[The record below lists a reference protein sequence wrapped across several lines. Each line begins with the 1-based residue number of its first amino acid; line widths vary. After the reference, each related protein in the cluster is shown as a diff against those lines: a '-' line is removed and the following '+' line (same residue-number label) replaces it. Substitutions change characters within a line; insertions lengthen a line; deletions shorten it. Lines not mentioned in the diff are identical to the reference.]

1 MLLKDK
7 LSNLTREHS
16 NKNNQ
21 NLWTT
26 YTKKQFQLYDY
37 ICTLLNICSLNN
49 KKKTP
54 IGNNYKIM
62 TSIDNKLYSMCS
74 KYNFFQKTYFKCR
87 LCSHDVNLISTFKS
101 NPHLFGDQ
109 VSGGLKYREPITWS
123 NHVYRVCIIF
133 QWGPNVRLPKN
144 HGVDEFHLF
153 PWPQTMIILLDTV
166 RVTYVKRHFRI
177 ATYASRVCVRRNI
190 IYSTV
195 QHRCCLLLLGT
206 NGRILNRIF
215 TWK

>member
-1 MLLKDK
+1 MITEHK
-7 LSNLTREHS
+7 LHFSSHNS
-16 NKNNQ
+16 KNTSAKLHKKCCWKINCQ
-21 NLWTT
+21 ILHVNTVTKIIKICELPTQ
-26 YTKKQFQLYDY
+26 KKQFQLYDY

-54 IGNNYKIM
+54 IRNNYKIM

-74 KYNFFQKTYFKCR
+74 KYNFFKKTYFKCR
-87 LCSHDVNLISTFKS
+87 LRSHDVYLISTFKS

-109 VSGGLKYREPITWS
+109 VSGGLNYREPITWS
-123 NHVYRVCIIF
+123 NHVFRVCIIF

-144 HGVDEFHLF
+144 HGMDEFHLF

-177 ATYASRVCVRRNI
+177 ATYVSRVCVRHNI
-190 IYSTV
+190 IYST
-195 QHRCCLLLLGT
+195 
-206 NGRILNRIF
+206 
-215 TWK
+215 